1 MRIVIVTG
9 LSGAGRSTTLRML
22 EDFGFYCVDNLPP
35 QLVPRLIEILTSD
48 EHIHWVALGI
58 DVRTGPFLMG
68 LDQVLEEMPTS
79 GHHVETLFL
88 DCRDEILL
96 RRFSETRRPHR
107 LAGAKGGDV
116 AAAIAVE
123 REQLAPIRAQ
133 SNYIVDSSDLTV
145 HELRRTLADMIEQ
158 SGKGP
163 QMAVRIVS
171 FGYKYGLPTNADLVF
186 DLRAL
191 PNPHFVP
198 ELRPQTGEH
207 PKVRDFVLDTP
218 QSQELLTDIE
228 TLLRHHMPHYE
239 REGKA
244 YLTVA
249 LGCTGGRHRSV
260 AMSAELSKRLGQ
272 SRPISLA
279 HRDKHRDDIG

>member
-1 MRIVIVTG
+1 M
-9 LSGAGRSTTLRML
+9 
-22 EDFGFYCVDNLPP
+22 DNLPP

-48 EHIHWVALGI
+48 EHIHRVALGI

-79 GHHVETLFL
+79 GHQLEILFL

-107 LAGAKGGDV
+107 LANAKDGDV
-116 AAAIAVE
+116 AAAISME
-123 REQLAPIRAQ
+123 REQLAPLRAQ
-133 SNYIVDSSDLTV
+133 ASHIVDSSDLTV
-145 HELRRTLADMIEQ
+145 HELRRALADMIEQ
-158 SGKGP
+158 GDKGP

-186 DLRAL
+186 DVRAL

-198 ELRPQTGEH
+198 ELRPHTGEH
-207 PKVRDFVLDTP
+207 TKVKDFVLDTP
-218 QSQELLTDIE
+218 QSQELLADIE

-260 AMSAELSKRLGQ
+260 AMSAELAKRLGEA
-272 SRPISLA
+272 RPVSLS
-279 HRDKHRDDIG
+279 HRDKHRDDLAQ